1 MWNLF
6 FFCFPGNVGDP
17 NAVDAVMIENRQLRL
32 DRDLLMQKLI
42 RSKGAL
48 KETLDRLTTSN
59 QYKKDQ
65 LSPLPPR
72 RMLSSS
78 SVLSSVGS
86 SSSRSKVTQDLI
98 EFSRTHQQA
107 QPQQHHK
114 AHSQRQGGSRGQ
126 GGSGSSGGG
135 EKRLPKN
142 K

>member
-1 MWNLF
+1 
-6 FFCFPGNVGDP
+6 
-17 NAVDAVMIENRQLRL
+17 MIENRQLRL

-59 QYKKDQ
+59 KYKKDQ

-98 EFSRTHQQA
+98 EFSRTHPNPQQSSQQ
-107 QPQQHHK
+107 QPQQSYQPQHK
-114 AHSQRQGGSRGQ
+114 AQSHRQGGSRGQ
-126 GGSGSSGGG
+126 HHQQHHQQLLGSGGAAGSG
-135 EKRLPKN
+135 EKRQPK